1 MQTYG
6 FPPVFRQDTIMTAIE
21 EISGGQSSLIRW
33 HYLWYVAAALLV
45 MIAAIVYGNTWFLN
59 WVHVM
64 SGVLWT
70 GIDLFMGFVIGPILR
85 SVSVPVRKE
94 IITRLTPVTLF
105 LLPTLSIITGTAGW
119 FLAVQLG
126 FTELPW
132 PEFGWIV
139 AALVLV
145 TLMAIQGLGYL
156 LPTSLR
162 VCFELQK
169 PRPDGAKIGRI
180 MSRFY
185 YVVASQGI
193 MQVVIIIVMA
203 RLVTGV

>member
-1 MQTYG
+1 MATAAATAVQ
-6 FPPVFRQDTIMTAIE
+6 PVP
-21 EISGGQSSLIRW
+21 LIRLR
-33 HYLWYVAAALLV
+33 YLWYVAAALAV
-45 MIAAIVYGNTWFLN
+45 MVAAIVVGNLWFLN

-85 SVSVPVRKE
+85 RVDVPVRKA
-94 IITRLTPVTLF
+94 ILTRLTPVTLF
-105 LLPTLSIITGTAGW
+105 LLPTLSIVTGTAGW
-119 FLAVQLG
+119 FLAVDLG
-126 FTELPW
+126 LTRLPW
-132 PEFGWIV
+132 PQFGWIA

-145 TLMAIQGLGYL
+145 ALMTIQGIGYL

-162 VCFELQK
+162 ICLELQK
-169 PRPDGAKIGRI
+169 QQPDGAWIGRT

-185 YVVASQGI
+185 YVVASQGA
-193 MQVVIIIVMA
+193 MQVAIIVVMA

>member
-1 MQTYG
+1 MEASLAS
-6 FPPVFRQDTIMTAIE
+6 FPVPTE
-21 EISGGQSSLIRW
+21 PLIRW
-33 HYLWYVAAALLV
+33 NYLWCVGAALVV
-45 MIAAIVYGNTWFLN
+45 MVAAIVMGNIWFLN

-70 GIDLFMGFVIGPILR
+70 GIDLFMGFVIGPIIR
-85 SVSVPVRKE
+85 RVPVPVRKE
-94 IITRLTPVTLF
+94 IIVRLTPVTLF
-105 LLPTLSIITGTAGW
+105 LMPTLSVITGTAGW
-119 FLAVQLG
+119 FLAVQMGL
-126 FTELPW
+126 TQLPW
-132 PEFGWIV
+132 PQLAWIV

-156 LPTSLR
+156 LPTSVR
-162 VCFELQK
+162 VCLELK
-169 PRPDGAKIGRI
+169 KDRPDGPRIGRM

-193 MQVVIIIVMA
+193 MQIAIIVVMA

>member
-1 MQTYG
+1 
-6 FPPVFRQDTIMTAIE
+6 MTAIE
-21 EISGGQSSLIRW
+21 GIPEGRPSLIRW
-33 HYLWYVAAALLV
+33 HYLWYVASALLV
-45 MIAAIVYGNTWFLN
+45 MLVAIAYGNVWFLN

-70 GIDLFMGFVIGPILR
+70 GIDLFMGFVIGPIIR
-85 SVSVPVRKE
+85 SVAVPVRKE

-105 LLPTLSIITGTAGW
+105 LMPTLSVITGTAGW
-119 FLAVQLG
+119 FLAVELG
-126 FTELPW
+126 FTQLPW
-132 PEFGWIV
+132 PEFGWIA

-145 TLMAIQGLGYL
+145 TLMTIQGLGYL

-169 PRPDGAKIGRI
+169 PQPDGPKIGRM

-193 MQVVIIIVMA
+193 MQVAIIVVMA
-203 RLVTGV
+203 KLVTGV

>member
-1 MQTYG
+1 MATAAATAVQ
-6 FPPVFRQDTIMTAIE
+6 PVP
-21 EISGGQSSLIRW
+21 LIRLR
-33 HYLWYVAAALLV
+33 YLWYVAAALAV
-45 MIAAIVYGNTWFLN
+45 MVAAIEIGSLWFLN

-85 SVSVPVRKE
+85 RVDVPVRKA
-94 IITRLTPVTLF
+94 ILTRLTPVTLF
-105 LLPTLSIITGTAGW
+105 LLPTLSIVTGTAGW
-119 FLAVQLG
+119 FLAVDLG
-126 FTELPW
+126 LTRLPW
-132 PEFGWIV
+132 PQFGWIA

-145 TLMAIQGLGYL
+145 TLMTIQGIGYL

-162 VCFELQK
+162 ICLELQK
-169 PRPDGAKIGRI
+169 QQPDGAWIGRT

-185 YVVASQGI
+185 YVVASQGA
-193 MQVVIIIVMA
+193 MQVAIIVVMA

>member
-1 MQTYG
+1 MATAAATAVQ
-6 FPPVFRQDTIMTAIE
+6 PVP
-21 EISGGQSSLIRW
+21 LIRLR
-33 HYLWYVAAALLV
+33 YLWYVAAALAV
-45 MIAAIVYGNTWFLN
+45 MVAAIEIGNLWFLN

-85 SVSVPVRKE
+85 RVDVPVRKA
-94 IITRLTPVTLF
+94 ILTRLTPVTLF
-105 LLPTLSIITGTAGW
+105 LLPTLSIVTGTAGW
-119 FLAVQLG
+119 FLAVDLG
-126 FTELPW
+126 LTRLPW
-132 PEFGWIV
+132 PQFGWIA

-145 TLMAIQGLGYL
+145 TLMTIQGIGYL

-162 VCFELQK
+162 ICLELQK
-169 PRPDGAKIGRI
+169 QQPDGVWIGRT

-185 YVVASQGI
+185 YVVASQGA
-193 MQVVIIIVMA
+193 MQVAIIVVMA

>member
-1 MQTYG
+1 MATAAATAVQ
-6 FPPVFRQDTIMTAIE
+6 PVP
-21 EISGGQSSLIRW
+21 LIRLR
-33 HYLWYVAAALLV
+33 YLWYVAAALAV
-45 MIAAIVYGNTWFLN
+45 MVAAIEIGNLWFLN

-85 SVSVPVRKE
+85 RVDVPVRKA
-94 IITRLTPVTLF
+94 ILTRLTPVTLF
-105 LLPTLSIITGTAGW
+105 LLPTLSIVTGTAGW
-119 FLAVQLG
+119 FLAVDLG
-126 FTELPW
+126 LTRLPW
-132 PEFGWIV
+132 PQFGWIV

-145 TLMAIQGLGYL
+145 TLMTIQGIGYL

-162 VCFELQK
+162 ICLELQK
-169 PRPDGAKIGRI
+169 QQPDGAWIGRT

-185 YVVASQGI
+185 YVVASQGA
-193 MQVVIIIVMA
+193 MQVAIIVVMA

>member
-1 MQTYG
+1 MNAVVG
-6 FPPVFRQDTIMTAIE
+6 MPVDQPR
-21 EISGGQSSLIRW
+21 LIRL
-33 HYLWYVAAALLV
+33 HYLWYVAVALAV
-45 MIAAIVYGNTWFLN
+45 MVAAIIIGNTWFLN

-85 SVSVPVRKE
+85 TVDIPVRKV

-105 LLPTLSIITGTAGW
+105 LMPTLSIITGTAGW
-119 FLAVQLG
+119 FLAVDLG
-126 FTELPW
+126 LTRLPW
-132 PEFGWIV
+132 PQLGWIV

-145 TLMAIQGLGYL
+145 TLMAIQGIGYL

-169 PRPDGAKIGRI
+169 ARPDGRKIGRM

-193 MQVVIIIVMA
+193 MQVAIIIVMA

>member
-1 MQTYG
+1 MSLVQ
-6 FPPVFRQDTIMTAIE
+6 FP
-21 EISGGQSSLIRW
+21 GGAHPLIRW
-33 HYLWYVAAALLV
+33 GYLWYVAGALLV
-45 MIAAIVYGNTWFLN
+45 MVVAIVAGNNWFLN

-70 GIDLFMGFVIGPILR
+70 GIDLFMGFVIGPIIR
-85 SVSVPVRKE
+85 QVSVPIRKE

-105 LLPTLSIITGTAGW
+105 LMPTLSIMTGTAGW

-126 FTELPW
+126 MTHLPW
-132 PEFGWIV
+132 PQLGWIV

-156 LPTSLR
+156 LPTSVR
-162 VCFELQK
+162 VCLELQK
-169 PRPDGAKIGRI
+169 EHPDGPRIGRM

-185 YVVASQGI
+185 YVVASQGV
-193 MQVVIIIVMA
+193 MQVAIIVVMA
-203 RLVTGV
+203 KLVTGV

>member
-1 MQTYG
+1 MATAAATAVQ
-6 FPPVFRQDTIMTAIE
+6 PVP
-21 EISGGQSSLIRW
+21 LIRLR
-33 HYLWYVAAALLV
+33 YLWYVAAALAV
-45 MIAAIVYGNTWFLN
+45 MVVAIEIGNLWFLN

-85 SVSVPVRKE
+85 RVDVPVRKA
-94 IITRLTPVTLF
+94 ILTRLTPVTLF
-105 LLPTLSIITGTAGW
+105 LLPTLSIVTGTAGW
-119 FLAVQLG
+119 FLAVDLG
-126 FTELPW
+126 LTRLPW
-132 PEFGWIV
+132 PQFGWIA

-145 TLMAIQGLGYL
+145 TLMTIQGIGYL

-162 VCFELQK
+162 ICLELQK
-169 PRPDGAKIGRI
+169 QQPDGAWIGRT

-185 YVVASQGI
+185 YVVASQGA
-193 MQVVIIIVMA
+193 MQVAIIVVMA

>member
-1 MQTYG
+1 MWSSTAG
-6 FPPVFRQDTIMTAIE
+6 PVAAGSHAGPAPLR
-21 EISGGQSSLIRW
+21 LIRW

-45 MIAAIVYGNTWFLN
+45 MIAAIAWRNLWFLD

-70 GIDLFMGFVIGPILR
+70 GIDLFMGFVVGPILR
-85 SVSVPVRKE
+85 RVDVPVRRE

-105 LLPTLSIITGTAGW
+105 LLPTLSIVTGTSGW
-119 FLAVQLG
+119 FLAVDLG
-126 FTELPW
+126 LTQLPW
-132 PEFGWIV
+132 PQLGWIA

-156 LPTSLR
+156 LPTSVR
-162 VCFELQK
+162 VCLALQ
-169 PRPDGAKIGRI
+169 RPAPDAAKIGRM

-185 YVVASQGI
+185 YVVASQGV
-193 MQVVIIIVMA
+193 MQVAIVVVMA
-203 RLVTGV
+203 RLATGI

>member
-1 MQTYG
+1 MATAAATAVQ
-6 FPPVFRQDTIMTAIE
+6 PVP
-21 EISGGQSSLIRW
+21 LIRLR
-33 HYLWYVAAALLV
+33 YLWYVAAALAV
-45 MIAAIVYGNTWFLN
+45 MVAAIEIGNLWFLN

-85 SVSVPVRKE
+85 RVDVPVRKA
-94 IITRLTPVTLF
+94 ILTRLTPVTLF
-105 LLPTLSIITGTAGW
+105 LLPTLSIVTGTAGW
-119 FLAVQLG
+119 FLAVDLG
-126 FTELPW
+126 LTRLPW
-132 PEFGWIV
+132 PQFGWIA

-145 TLMAIQGLGYL
+145 ALMTIQGIGYL

-162 VCFELQK
+162 ICLELQK
-169 PRPDGAKIGRI
+169 QQPDGVWIGRT

-185 YVVASQGI
+185 YVVASQGA
-193 MQVVIIIVMA
+193 MQVAIIVVMA